1 MKIKRNIYIA
11 LILILSLLGAIY
23 RSACLLTLYDPNV
36 GYLSSRFHS
45 VCLAVFT
52 VIGVVACAA
61 AGYLFRHASF
71 PLQPTEKGK
80 QAWAILH
87 AFAAALCFF
96 GGISIL
102 SKNAIKTINYDIFIG
117 VFSIACAA
125 FFLLLCSQ
133 DSTKSSSFFEKTR
146 PWAYI
151 ICIVLLF
158 LLLCSSYFDMT
169 VTANGPLSIP
179 YIFAVLSCCLFF
191 LMEMR
196 TAIGRCIPS
205 LHLGIT
211 SVTIFLSSSVGIS
224 RLLFALLG
232 NTGNGVT
239 ASNPVYAAILLSVS
253 LCAIA
258 RLMSVSID
266 SKMPQESA
274 DK

>member
-1 MKIKRNIYIA
+1 MKIKCNIYIA
-11 LILILSLLGAIY
+11 FILTLSLLGAVY
-23 RSACLLTLYDPNV
+23 RSSCLLMLYDPNV
-36 GYLSSRFHS
+36 GYLNSQSHS
-45 VCLAVFT
+45 IGLAVFT
-52 VIGVVACAA
+52 VIGIVACAA

-80 QAWAILH
+80 QVWAILH
-87 AFAAALCFF
+87 ALAAALCFF
-96 GGISIL
+96 SGISTL
-102 SKNAIKTINYDIFIG
+102 SKSAIKTINYDIFIG
-117 VFSIACAA
+117 ILSIICAA

-133 DSTKSSSFFEKTR
+133 DSSKSSSFFEKAR
-146 PWAYI
+146 PWVYM
-151 ICIVLLF
+151 ICIALLF

-179 YIFAVLSCCLFF
+179 FIFAILSCCLFF

-205 LHLGIT
+205 LHIGIT
-211 SVTIFLSSSVGIS
+211 SVTIFLSVSVGIS
-224 RLLFALLG
+224 RLLFALFG

-239 ASNPVYAAILLSVS
+239 VSDPVYAAILLSVS

-266 SKMPQESA
+266 SETKPESA
-274 DK
+274 V